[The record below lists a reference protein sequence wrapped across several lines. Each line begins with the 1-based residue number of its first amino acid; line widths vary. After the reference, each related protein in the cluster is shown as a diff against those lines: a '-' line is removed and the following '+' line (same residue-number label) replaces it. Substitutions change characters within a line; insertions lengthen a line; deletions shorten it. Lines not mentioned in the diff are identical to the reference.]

1 MDDSTLHNTQDQAD
15 SGQNIS
21 PILIQLLKGVVYRE
35 KLPNIWQ
42 DLLTLQG
49 AVREYFGVIGL
60 ALLVDETEGFA
71 FLRQARD
78 LFGDD
83 KESHPLP
90 RLITRRP
97 MGYPLSL
104 LCVLL
109 RKKLAEFDAEGGATR
124 LVLSQRQIVD
134 MMQVYMPAQ
143 KNEARTVDVI
153 HTTIKKTVDLGFLK
167 KMRAEDRQYEVG
179 RIIKALVDAD
189 WLKNLDHLMEEYLAY
204 ANKDS

>member
-1 MDDSTLHNTQDQAD
+1 MDDSTLHDTQDPAD

-35 KLPNIWQ
+35 NHSNIWQ
-42 DLLTLQG
+42 NLLTLKG
-49 AVREYFGVIGL
+49 PVREYFGVIGL
-60 ALLVDETEGFA
+60 SVLVDETEGFA
-71 FLRQARD
+71 FLRQARE
-78 LFGDD
+78 LFEDD
-83 KESHPLP
+83 GAGSTLP
-90 RLITRRP
+90 RLITRRQ
-97 MGYPLSL
+97 MSYPLSL

-124 LVLSQRQIVD
+124 LVLSQKQIVD
-134 MMQVYMPAQ
+134 MMHVYMPAQ

-153 HTTIKKTVDLGFLK
+153 HTTIKKTIDLGFLK
-167 KMRAEDRQYEVG
+167 KMGSEDRQYEVI

-189 WLKNLDHLMEEYLAY
+189 WLKDLDHLMEEYLAY